1 MKPNR
6 KSIISLCLAVL
17 CFGSVTA
24 QENMTLAQ
32 KKPRPNEKVL
42 VENAVTNNGYNSL
55 QAAYNGALREAKA
68 KYAGK
73 SVDIRNL
80 VKGDVRFTDEGMAS
94 NRYNYTIVELP
105 DAVTLALSQ
114 AVVKAISEIED
125 ESKFA
130 INKVVIIDDNID
142 KAKVKGNVIDILTRK
157 GHKVVAKEYL
167 EKLYNE
173 QQGQKSEAFNKNT
186 VVKSNNFS
194 ATGYYINISITDDY
208 VQIQV
213 INVSTGEYDGNAIM
227 DF

>member
-1 MKPNR
+1 MRPNM
-6 KSIISLCLAVL
+6 KSIISLCIAMLF
-17 CFGSVTA
+17 FGSVNA

-32 KKPRPNEKVL
+32 KKPRQNEKVL
-42 VENAVTNNGYNSL
+42 VEKAVTYNGYNSL
-55 QAAYNGALREAKA
+55 QAAYNGALREAKN

-80 VKGDVRFTDEGMAS
+80 VKGEIKFTDEGMAT
-94 NRYNYTIVELP
+94 NRYNYTIVEPP

-114 AVVKAISEIED
+114 AVTKAIAEIED

-130 INKVVIIDDNID
+130 INKVVITDDEID
-142 KAKVKGNVIDILTRK
+142 KAKIKGNVIDILTRK

-173 QQGQKSEAFNKNT
+173 QQTQKSGAFNQNT
-186 VVKSNNFS
+186 VVKGNNFS

-208 VQIQV
+208 LQMQV
-213 INVSTGEYDGNAIM
+213 INVSTGEYDGNAIVN
-227 DF
+227 F